1 MNLIFA
7 NIAAESMK
15 TGQKNVGQKKGE
27 TRGQGQGDKEKIS
40 PCLPFALPTC
50 PLCPYFP
57 SPATASELLQVKVVK
72 DNENART
79 LPPSNEATSLTV
91 NVHVPF
97 PF

>member
-7 NIAAESMK
+7 KIAAESKK
-15 TGQKNVGQKKGE
+15 TGQKNVGQKRERQGG
-27 TRGQGQGDKEKIS
+27 RGPGDKEEIS
-40 PCLPFALPTC
+40 PCLPFALSTC